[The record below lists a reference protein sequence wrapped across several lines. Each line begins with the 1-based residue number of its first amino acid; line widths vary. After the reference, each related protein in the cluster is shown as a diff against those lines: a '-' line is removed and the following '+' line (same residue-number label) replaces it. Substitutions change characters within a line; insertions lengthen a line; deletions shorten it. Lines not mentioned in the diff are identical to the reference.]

1 MIRPEIIRRRLEKL
15 DEYLAILRQ
24 LQRLQRYSY
33 DEFAANPERY
43 GSAERFLQ
51 LAIESLND
59 LGNHVIEESGLG
71 TVEWYG
77 DIPAAVRFKRALWSG
92 LYLHTLLS
100 GAPP

>member
-24 LQRLQRYSY
+24 LQRYSY

-43 GSAERFLQ
+43 GSAERFL
-51 LAIESLND
+51 S
-59 LGNHVIEESGLG
+59 
-71 TVEWYG
+71 
-77 DIPAAVRFKRALWSG
+77 AVRFTRALWSG
-92 LYLHTLLS
+92 LHLHTSTPPHLHTSLS